1 MVCIDSSL
9 STTHKLTN
17 LAAIILETD
26 DIAGALP
33 LFRGTINESDRILR
47 NWDAEKQEQ
56 QTRPPPK
63 FYFAYGSALYE
74 LGRLSQDE
82 DFEPYLDAA
91 EERLAD
97 GLERFDELEKEEDK
111 KENMAYAQKIRVA
124 LAKIWIAKV
133 VVSITTRY
141 EVSYIHH

>member
-1 MVCIDSSL
+1 MRCVLLLLL
-9 STTHKLTN
+9 STALLLLTFFF
-17 LAAIILETD
+17 AISETD

-47 NWDAEKQEQ
+47 NWDAEKQQ
-56 QTRPPPK
+56 QKRPPPK

-91 EERLAD
+91 EERLVD
-97 GLERFDELEKEEDK
+97 GLDRFDELEREQDKE
-111 KENMAYAQKIRVA
+111 ENMAYVHKIRVA

-133 VVSITTRY
+133 IK
-141 EVSYIHH
+141 